1 MASENI
7 HCITSK
13 QFVTILKKFDEDG
26 NGHIIKSEL
35 DAFLKAFEDEGLIE
49 SSRAVEIAEKI
60 REQQGDDE
68 EFVTMTTLAN
78 ELVPVNFLTAEF
90 GEQQTRITSVDFMK
104 LWDNYDADG
113 SGYLDCIELKSFF
126 RDILTRNRSESDAED
141 PDLDRK
147 IDHYVKTMFE
157 MQHIKGEKVS
167 LEEMCKFCPVEENFL
182 EQYEKFTDEEFEEIF
197 AHYDQDNSNEIEGF
211 ELEGFLKDLYEK
223 KHKPGQSFEK
233 FKAEKMKKF
242 DKNKDQKFSKQEVK
256 NILDKTC

>member
-13 QFVTILKKFDEDG
+13 QFVTILKIFDKDG
-26 NGHIIKSEL
+26 NGHIVKSEL

-60 REQQGDDE
+60 REQQDDDE
-68 EFVTMTTLAN
+68 ELVTMTTLAN

-104 LWDNYDADG
+104 LWDHYDADG

-141 PDLDRK
+141 PDLDKK
-147 IDHYVKTMFE
+147 IDRYVKTMFE

-182 EQYEKFTDEEFEEIF
+182 EQYETFTDEEFEEIF
-197 AHYDQDNSNEIEGF
+197 AHYDQASLCGGINLIDE
-211 ELEGFLKDLYEK
+211 FLKIDRWLINFTY
-223 KHKPGQSFEK
+223 Q
-233 FKAEKMKKF
+233 
-242 DKNKDQKFSKQEVK
+242 
-256 NILDKTC
+256 